1 MRATDFY
8 RGLLLLY
15 PADFRNQFSGEMIS
29 VFEQRAGERFAD
41 RNSAPVAFFAIE
53 FLSLLKGAF
62 IMWLAETLTQHRNPS
77 PADASNTPPP
87 PLTVEELTKQR
98 ATAIKKMCAS
108 IAEHDFNTARQYS
121 YEEARLKNLLRDLM
135 TAS

>member
-1 MRATDFY
+1 MRASHFY

-15 PADFRNQFSGEMIS
+15 PADFRHQFSGEMIS

-41 RNSAPVAFFAIE
+41 RNSAPLAFFVIE

-62 IMWLAETLTQHRNPS
+62 TMWLAETLTQDRNPS
-77 PADASNTPPP
+77 LADAPDTP
-87 PLTVEELTKQR
+87 TVEELTKQR
-98 ATAIKKMCAS
+98 ATAIRKMCAS

-121 YEEARLKNLLRDLM
+121 YEEARLKNLLRDHM

>member
-1 MRATDFY
+1 MRATHFY

-41 RNSAPVAFFAIE
+41 RNSAPVAFFVIE

-62 IMWLAETLTQHRNPS
+62 IMWLAETLTEHPNPS
-77 PADASNTPPP
+77 VADASNTP
-87 PLTVEELTKQR
+87 TVEELTRQR

-121 YEEARLKNLLRDLM
+121 YEETRIKNLLRDLT

>member
-15 PADFRNQFSGEMIS
+15 PANFRNQFSGEMIS

-41 RNSAPVAFFAIE
+41 RNSAPVAFFVIE

-62 IMWLAETLTQHRNPS
+62 IMWLPDTLTQDRNPS
-77 PADASNTPPP
+77 PADTPDTP
-87 PLTVEELTKQR
+87 TVEELTKQR
-98 ATAIKKMCAS
+98 ATAIRKMCAS
-108 IAEHDFNTARQYS
+108 IAEHDFSTARQYS
-121 YEEARLKNLLRDLM
+121 YEEARLKNLLRDHLA
-135 TAS
+135 AS

>member
-8 RGLLLLY
+8 RGLLFLY

-41 RNSAPVAFFAIE
+41 RNSAPGAFFLIE

-62 IMWLAETLTQHRNPS
+62 IMWLAKTLTQHRDPS
-77 PADASNTPPP
+77 PVDASDTP
-87 PLTVEELTKQR
+87 TVEELTKLR
-98 ATAIKKMCAS
+98 ATAITKMCAS
-108 IAEHDFNTARQYS
+108 IAEHDFNTARRYS
-121 YEEARLKNLLRDLM
+121 YEEARLRNLLREHR
-135 TAS
+135 TTS

>member
-29 VFEQRAGERFAD
+29 VFEQGAGERFAD
-41 RNSAPVAFFAIE
+41 RNSAPVAFFVIE

-62 IMWLAETLTQHRNPS
+62 IMWLAETLTQHHNPS
-77 PADASNTPPP
+77 AAEPPDTPI
-87 PLTVEELTKQR
+87 VEELTKQR
-98 ATAIKKMCAS
+98 AAAIKKMCAS

-121 YEEARLKNLLRDLM
+121 YEEARLKNLLRDHM
-135 TAS
+135 

>member
-1 MRATDFY
+1 MGATDFY

-41 RNSAPVAFFAIE
+41 RNSAPVAFFVIE

-77 PADASNTPPP
+77 STPPAP
-87 PLTVEELTKQR
+87 PTVEELTKQR

>member
-8 RGLLLLY
+8 RGFLLLY

-41 RNSAPVAFFAIE
+41 RNSAPVAFFVIE

-62 IMWLAETLTQHRNPS
+62 IMWLAETLTQDRNPS
-77 PADASNTPPP
+77 PVDATDLPA
-87 PLTVEELTKQR
+87 VEELTKQR

-121 YEEARLKNLLRDLM
+121 YEEARLKNLLRDRM
-135 TAS
+135 ATS

>member
-1 MRATDFY
+1 MRATDVY

-41 RNSAPVAFFAIE
+41 RNSAPVAFFVIE

-62 IMWLAETLTQHRNPS
+62 IMWLAETLTQDRNPS
-77 PADASNTPPP
+77 PADATDTPT
-87 PLTVEELTKQR
+87 LEELTKLR

-121 YEEARLKNLLRDLM
+121 YEEARLKNLLRDRM
-135 TAS
+135 AAS

>member
-15 PADFRNQFSGEMIS
+15 PANFRNQFSGEMIS

-41 RNSAPVAFFAIE
+41 RNSAPVAFFVIE

-62 IMWLAETLTQHRNPS
+62 IMWLADTLTRDRNPS
-77 PADASNTPPP
+77 PADTPDTH
-87 PLTVEELTKQR
+87 TVEELTKQR
-98 ATAIKKMCAS
+98 ATAIRKMCAS
-108 IAEHDFNTARQYS
+108 IAEHDFSTARQYS
-121 YEEARLKNLLRDLM
+121 YEEARLKNLLRDHLA
-135 TAS
+135 AS